1 MSEPEKQQPTSSG
14 RSIPV
19 ISETWFHDYIRSR
32 AFFLRLIFA
41 VSLVVLARFTNSSF
55 LGWGLFASLAVLL
68 VPIKRARS
76 FIFAF
81 VPYAGVWFVFTFLR
95 SLADET
101 TLAETINLKVFQLE
115 RWLFNGQI
123 PTIMLQDRFY
133 EPTPES
139 PTATSLQQGES
150 PYLGLRA
157 FQRKDADLFF
167 GRYHEIR
174 EAIAWLGATIS
185 GNHVT
190 GVSSVR

>member
-1 MSEPEKQQPTSSG
+1 MKGVFRMLGLLGLLIAAWLTSDLWS
-14 RSIPV
+14 P
-19 ISETWFHDYIRSR
+19 W
-32 AFFLRLIFA
+32 
-41 VSLVVLARFTNSSF
+41 LVENLSDDKKSKFVQTLNALLSTAALLVTGLTAL
-55 LGWGLFASLAVLL
+55 LGWRA
-68 VPIKRARS
+68 KRHGMKSTGIVATES
-76 FIFAF
+76 SM
-81 VPYAGVWFVFTFLR
+81 PYV
-95 SLADET
+95 
-101 TLAETINLKVFQLE
+101 
-115 RWLFNGQI
+115 
-123 PTIMLQDRFY
+123 QDRFY